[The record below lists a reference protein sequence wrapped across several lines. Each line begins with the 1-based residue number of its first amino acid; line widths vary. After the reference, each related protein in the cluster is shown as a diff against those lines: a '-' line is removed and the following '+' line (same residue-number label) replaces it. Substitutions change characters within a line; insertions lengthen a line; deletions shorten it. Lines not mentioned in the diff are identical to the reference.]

1 MLCGIFTH
9 KSQILKKFLQLLNLQ
24 HGISTKMIISEINQH
39 QDDAS
44 ICYIVNRYCIQLRLE
59 YLFIDYIKMMNEAE
73 NQIR

>member
-1 MLCGIFTH
+1 
-9 KSQILKKFLQLLNLQ
+9 
-24 HGISTKMIISEINQH
+24 MIISEINQH